1 MSHVANAIP
10 EIPAGQLDLTRYL
23 RAGDNVVWSQGT
35 AEPLELSAALVRQ
48 RADIGRI
55 GVFIGPSYSETL
67 RPEHADFL
75 SIKSYCGIGSNQRLA
90 RAGVLDILPCHYSRL
105 PALVADSSIKCDVAF
120 LHLAAE
126 NEAGEFSL
134 GLANDYLLDAARRA
148 RVVIAEIN
156 DQLPWT
162 HGAGELKEMRIDFL
176 VRTSRPALALPPTVI
191 GDMERRIAAHASS
204 FIGDSAVLEMGIGS
218 IPDAILASLA
228 DRKNLGIHSGML
240 GDSVVS
246 LIESGAI
253 DNVVKPFDHGISI
266 AGLLFGS
273 SRLYRWAH
281 RNPALKLCPAG
292 HTHNGAILSQ
302 IDNFIAINSAI
313 EVDLTGQVNAE
324 ILGGNYYGAIGGQAD
339 FVRGANL
346 SRGGRSIIALPSTAK
361 SDTVSRI
368 VSRLSQGVVTTPHS
382 DADLVVTEW
391 GAAELRGRT
400 LRERA
405 KRMIAIAHPAHR
417 EQLEVAAREHIH

>member
-1 MSHVANAIP
+1 MPPAITAIP
-10 EIPAGQLDLTRYL
+10 EIPPGQLDLTRL
-23 RAGDNVVWSQGT
+23 IRAGDNILWSQGT
-35 AEPLELSAALVRQ
+35 AEPLELSTALVRQ
-48 RADIGRI
+48 RAAIGRI
-55 GVFIGPSYSETL
+55 GIFIGPSYSETL
-67 RPEHADFL
+67 QPEHADFL

-105 PALVADSSIKCDVAF
+105 PALVADGSIKCDVAL
-120 LHLAAE
+120 LHFGAE

-134 GLANDYLLDAARRA
+134 GVANDYMFDAARRA

-156 DQLPWT
+156 DKLPWT
-162 HGAGELKEMRIDFL
+162 CGAGELKDLRIDFL
-176 VRTSRPALALPPTVI
+176 VRTSRPVLELPPTAA
-191 GDMERRIAAHASS
+191 GDTERRIAAHASS
-204 FIGDSAVLEMGIGS
+204 FIGDGAVLEMGIGS
-218 IPDAILASLA
+218 IPDAILESLA

-253 DNVVKPFDHGISI
+253 DNAGKPFDRGISI

-273 SRLYRWAH
+273 ARLYRWAH
-281 RNPALKLCPAG
+281 RNPALKLCPARY
-292 HTHNGAILSQ
+292 THNGAILSQ
-302 IDNFIAINSAI
+302 IDKLVAINSAI

-324 ILGGNYYGAIGGQAD
+324 MLGGNYYGAIGGQAD

-346 SRGGRSIIALPSTAK
+346 SLGGRSIIALPSTAK

-417 EQLEVAAREHIH
+417 EQLEIAAREQVH